1 MTRNLQMIGTA
12 VSETMSSDV
21 VNNVVTLRWN
31 LIIISDVLVAIYA
44 LTVP

>member
-1 MTRNLQMIGTA
+1 MIGTA

-21 VNNVVTLRWN
+21 VNYIVTPHWY